1 MAMRV
6 RDALCRE
13 IGRARPGLPIRS
25 IATGA
30 AITLLVLGAAASGCA
45 WVALGYNS
53 IRYRTTA
60 SGESA
65 NVVIH
70 GTTAYGSLADRGI
83 EIVDLIHPERH
94 RTIPPPAG
102 SESVDDL
109 AVADELLF
117 ALDAR
122 RPGHLSV
129 FSLSD
134 PSMPVFVSAA
144 VDAEVGPF
152 SGVSAGGGRVTVSG
166 GTSSLALR
174 TYDRQGRLSP
184 EIATIDLGRG
194 QPDVLVAPDGG
205 RAFVSTHFR
214 GPHFGLTTLQI
225 GGGSTALVRG
235 GKVDLD
241 TYGFTAGGAKPANFP
256 IEAALAANLLFVAH
270 ARGLAIISVEVMKQ
284 PRLLSLLR
292 LEVKAVS
299 VDVDGS
305 TAAVVGSSPKP
316 LLVLVDVS
324 NPSAPIVKRSVPL
337 PEGSYAT
344 SVSVGPAHVVVA
356 AHERGL
362 LIFQRQGWSLRPE
375 RMPT

>member
-1 MAMRV
+1 MRV
-6 RDALCRE
+6 PGALRRNR
-13 IGRARPGLPIRS
+13 GRALAGPLIRS
-25 IATGA
+25 IATGSVIA
-30 AITLLVLGAAASGCA
+30 FLVLGAAASGCA

-70 GTTAYGSLADRGI
+70 GTMAYGSLAEQGL
-83 EIVDLIHPERH
+83 EIIDLVNPERR
-94 RTIPPPAG
+94 RTLSPPAG
-102 SESVDDL
+102 SESIDDL
-109 AVADELLF
+109 AVADGLLF

-134 PSMPVFVSAA
+134 PTMPVLASAA
-144 VDAEVGPF
+144 VGVEVGPF
-152 SGVSAGGGRVTVSG
+152 SGVSAGGGRVIVSG
-166 GTSSLALR
+166 GTSLLALR
-174 TYDRQGRLSP
+174 TYDREGRLSP
-184 EIATIDLGRG
+184 EVATIDLGRG
-194 QPDVLVAPDGG
+194 QPDVLVAPDGA

-225 GGGSTALVRG
+225 GSGSTALARG

-241 TYGFTAGGAKPANFP
+241 TYGFTPGGAKPANFP
-256 IEAALAANLLFVAH
+256 IEAALADNVLLVAH
-270 ARGLAIISVEVMKQ
+270 ARGLAVISVEVMKQ
-284 PRLLSLLR
+284 PRLLSVLG

-299 VDVDGS
+299 VDVDGGM
-305 TAAVVGSSPKP
+305 AAVVGSSPRP
-316 LLVLVDVS
+316 LLVLVDVA

-344 SVSVGPAHVVVA
+344 SVAVGPSHVVVA
-356 AHERGL
+356 AHKRGL

-375 RMPT
+375 RMSR